1 AGNPTWARPWR
12 SPGAFAAAAPP
23 GPPPVWAAFSG
34 SPWVRISEQSDQA
47 FQLNPITCFGG
58 IRSVISEQSDHP
70 GEAGKVVA

>member
-1 AGNPTWARPWR
+1 
-12 SPGAFAAAAPP
+12 
-23 GPPPVWAAFSG
+23 
-34 SPWVRISEQSDQA
+34 VRISEQSDQA